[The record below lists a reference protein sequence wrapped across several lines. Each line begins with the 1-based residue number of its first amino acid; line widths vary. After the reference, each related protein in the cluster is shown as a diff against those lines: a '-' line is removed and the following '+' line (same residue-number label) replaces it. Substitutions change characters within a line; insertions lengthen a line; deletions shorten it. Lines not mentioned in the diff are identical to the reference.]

1 MEEGVRE
8 TGPSSLVSLTTAH
21 YRLWCRRGLQVA
33 GSTVPDFGF
42 LCPIWRYGTLQTCF
56 SAAMRPHHSPWSM
69 GRMDEEMAFM
79 PQSARLRC
87 RSGRSVFCV
96 RASLQTA
103 GAFLSFLTPMDLSK
117 SLFSCL
123 GEETLMF
130 VFKVDMGKS
139 RMCLVALP
147 ARLG

>member
-1 MEEGVRE
+1 
-8 TGPSSLVSLTTAH
+8 
-21 YRLWCRRGLQVA
+21 
-33 GSTVPDFGF
+33 
-42 LCPIWRYGTLQTCF
+42 
-56 SAAMRPHHSPWSM
+56 
-69 GRMDEEMAFM
+69 MDEEMAFM
-79 PQSARLRC
+79 SQSARLRC

-103 GAFLSFLTPMDLSK
+103 GAFLSSLTPPMDLSK

-130 VFKVDMGKS
+130 VFKVDMGKG